1 MDAESAYSLSD
12 FYIQQ
17 FETCTTADEVYAISS
32 KMYQNFVRQV
42 HKIQTLHYSSLVLYM
57 CTYIDKH
64 IFETISLEKLAD
76 HLGYD
81 PYDLTTLF
89 KRDTGQNIK
98 QYILE
103 KKIAQAKILPSST
116 QLEIQEISDQ
126 LSFRSASYFCT
137 QFKKITGESPS
148 SYRKSLHIPST
159 RSSQ

>member
-17 FETCTTADEVYAISS
+17 LETCTTADEVYAISS
-32 KMYQNFVRQV
+32 KMYQNFVQQV

-81 PYDLTTLF
+81 PYYLTTLF

-103 KKIAQAKILPSST
+103 KKIAQAKILLSST

-159 RSSQ
+159 LSSQ